1 MFLSDQVSCKKF
13 TEEYSCDMPQ
23 TFLNG
28 ESLNAELDLWALTMS
43 KPYDDVQITLK
54 NTSEDLFPQLHHLL
68 RLVCTFPIITCEN
81 ERSVSALR
89 RLKTYLWST
98 MGQER
103 LSSIALIHCNYSMDI
118 NYEEVIVRFY
128 ALNPHRVSMKT
139 CSKTSIIVRH
149 QFFFLIHCHISL

>member
-1 MFLSDQVSCKKF
+1 
-13 TEEYSCDMPQ
+13 MPQ

-118 NYEEVIVRFY
+118 NYEE
-128 ALNPHRVSMKT
+128 L
-139 CSKTSIIVRH
+139 
-149 QFFFLIHCHISL
+149 